1 MDEARLTMRAM
12 FSLGRDERG
21 TSAIEFAIVGPV
33 FLGLVIGMIYL
44 CMMLFSMGSLQYAV
58 EDAARC
64 YSVRALMCPDPGTT
78 VAYAQS
84 TFLGVVTPRF
94 TASTAACG
102 HQVTGAAT
110 FNFNYV
116 IGNQVVPLSASACFP

>member
-1 MDEARLTMRAM
+1 MRTKT
-12 FSLGRDERG
+12 FSHDERG

-44 CMMLFSMGSLQYAV
+44 CMMLFSVGSLHYAV

-64 YSVRALMCPDPGTT
+64 YSVRALVCPTSASA
-78 VAYAQS
+78 VSYAQS
-84 TFLGVVTPRF
+84 TFLGVVTPTF
-94 TASTAACG
+94 TASTQSCG
-102 HQVTGAAT
+102 HQVTGSAN

-116 IGNQVVPLSASACFP
+116 LGSTNVPLSASACFP

>member
-1 MDEARLTMRAM
+1 MTMCRA
-12 FSLGRDERG
+12 FARDEQG

-33 FLGLVIGMIYL
+33 FLGFVIGLVYL
-44 CMMLFSMGSLQYAV
+44 CLMLFSMGSLQYAV

-64 YSVRALMCPDPGTT
+64 YSVRAFVCPDANTT

-84 TFLGVVTPRF
+84 TYLSPVVTPTF
-94 TASTAACG
+94 TAATATCG
-102 HQVTGAAT
+102 HQVNGSAT

-116 IGNQVVPLSASACFP
+116 IGHTNVPLSASACFP

>member
-1 MDEARLTMRAM
+1 MRTKHFAA
-12 FSLGRDERG
+12 DTRG

-33 FLGLVIGMIYL
+33 FLGFVIGLIYL

-64 YSVRALMCPDPGTT
+64 YSVRALVCPDANTT
-78 VAYAQS
+78 VTYAQTTYMS
-84 TFLGVVTPRF
+84 PVVTPHF
-94 TASTAACG
+94 SATTATCG
-102 HQVTGAAT
+102 HQVTGSAT

-116 IGNQVVPLSASACFP
+116 IGNTNVPLNASACFP